1 MREVTSAYIILVRKL
16 EGGRTF
22 RRRRHRGVDNIK
34 MDLTEIML
42 WKWWLDSTISVQGP
56 VMDLMNAEMNLPVS

>member
-42 WKWWLDSTISVQGP
+42 
-56 VMDLMNAEMNLPVS
+56 